1 MEKVTRVAGV
11 AAPMMVDNIDT
22 DAIIPVPWMTKADV
36 DFGQALFANWRYE
49 DEAGAVDRPDFILN
63 RERFRGARI
72 LVAGTNFG
80 CGSSREHAV
89 WALLGFGIRS
99 VIAPSF
105 SDIFYENSCKN
116 GLLAVSLR
124 AGAVAEIGSMLE
136 RGDAGLEMTVDLEAC
151 TVNGPD
157 AQMRPFEIDPARRA
171 ALLEGLDEI
180 GMTLKDADAIAAFQA
195 RDRDS
200 RPWIYQAGFNA

>member
-1 MEKVTRVAGV
+1 MEKVSRIAGV

-36 DFGQALFANWRYE
+36 DFGQALFANWRYQ

-63 RERFRGARI
+63 REPFRGARI

-116 GLLAVSLR
+116 GLLAVSLP
-124 AGAVAEIGSMLE
+124 ADAVADIGAKLDG
-136 RGDAGLEMTVDLEAC
+136 GDAGLEMTVDLEAC
-151 TVNGPD
+151 TVTGPD
-157 AQMRPFEIDPARRA
+157 ARTRPFDIDPARRT

-180 GMTLKDADAIAAFQA
+180 GMTLKDAEAIAAFQA

>member
-63 RERFRGARI
+63 REPFRGARI

-124 AGAVAEIGSMLE
+124 ADAVAEIGSMLE

-157 AQMRPFEIDPARRA
+157 AQTRPFEIDPARRA